1 MKVLALSVLSLVALG
16 EVAQLSGLHINYT
29 RSAPMGIWIEH
40 PAGSLKHGSMVSICP
55 PDVPIVKDLTENGRL
70 SPGDCT
76 ETGARPLLK
85 PVAAM
90 EGDMV
95 RIRSGE
101 PIYINGAALRN
112 SIPAPELKPWPD
124 GDYKVSAGEV
134 WVFSDYTERSFDS
147 RYFGPVSISA
157 IRAEVKP
164 LLVFNEKES

>member
-1 MKVLALSVLSLVALG
+1 MKALSISFLSIVAIG
-16 EVAQLSGLHINYT
+16 EVATPFGLHINHT
-29 RSAPMGIWIEH
+29 KSAPVGLWIEH

-55 PDVPIVKDLTENGRL
+55 PAVPIVKDLTEKGRL

-85 PVAAM
+85 PVAAI
-90 EGDMV
+90 EGDIV

-101 PIYINGAALRN
+101 PIYINDTALRN

-124 GDYKVSAGEV
+124 GNYQVSAGEV
-134 WVFSDYTERSFDS
+134 WVFSDYTDRSFDS
-147 RYFGPVSISA
+147 RYFGPVSVSA

-164 LLVFNEKES
+164 LLVFNND